1 MSDDDFAPSKRWA
14 NGVPTN
20 WAARSARLQ
29 RRRRWVNTLAFL
41 VTAGLVVGLAYVNRD
56 ALLPAIEDVLA
67 APTPEPEAP
76 ADPPPAA
83 QPAPAPAPALVSFD
97 IPSGARKATVDY
109 VHDGDTLFLV
119 QNGRDLKVRLLGVD
133 TPEIGHNAECY
144 GAEATAFTRSLL
156 PEGATV
162 FTVADVEPLDQ
173 YGRFLLFIYTADGTL
188 VNYELVAGGYAEAV
202 FIGGNRMLEAEFEDA
217 EDEAQAGG
225 SGVWGAC

>member
-1 MSDDDFAPSKRWA
+1 MNSL
-14 NGVPTN
+14 V
-20 WAARSARLQ
+20 
-29 RRRRWVNTLAFL
+29 FL

-56 ALLPAIEDVLA
+56 ALLPAIEEAFA
-67 APTPEPEAP
+67 APTLEPEAP

-109 VHDGDTLFLV
+109 VHDGDTLFIV

-133 TPEIGHNAECY
+133 TPEIGDNAECY
-144 GAEATAFTRSLL
+144 GAEATAYTRSLL

-173 YGRFLLFIYTADGTL
+173 YGRLLLFIYTADGVL
-188 VNYELVAGGYAEAV
+188 VNHALVAGGYADAV

-217 EDEAQAGG
+217 EDAAQAGG
-225 SGVWGAC
+225 VGVWGGCS